1 MNGDKKKEEYTLMPL
16 QDFKAILCLD
26 DRDDKIST
34 FCLVSATHTIEQY
47 CKRRLL
53 KKKHFE
59 HIEYTGDL
67 LLPLAEYPVQE
78 IIAVFLKIGNSGTGK
93 ILEPELYEI
102 IPDCGTDID
111 LPFNISLSPA
121 LRRYRRLSAIK
132 AVYIAGY
139 EHGKV
144 PPDLASACMEL
155 AAWNMN
161 RYKGR
166 RIGMTGN
173 TQKDGLHIEMS
184 MPENVKHLL
193 EPYMRK
199 TI

>member
-1 MNGDKKKEEYTLMPL
+1 MNNDKKKEEYTLMPI

-59 HIEYTGDL
+59 LIEFTGDL
-67 LLPLAEYPVQE
+67 LLSLAEYPVQE
-78 IIAVFLKIGNSGTGK
+78 IIAVYLKTGISGAGK
-93 ILEPELYEI
+93 ILETELYEVF
-102 IPDCGTDID
+102 PDCGTDID
-111 LPFNISLSPA
+111 LPFNLTLSPA

-139 EHGKV
+139 EYGKV
-144 PPDLASACMEL
+144 PPDLATACMEL

-166 RIGMTGN
+166 RIGMSGN
-173 TQKDGLHIEMS
+173 IQKDGLHHEIS
-184 MPENVKHLL
+184 MPENVKHLI
-193 EPYMRK
+193 EPYRRK
-199 TI
+199 II